1 MIRSMSYSR
10 YFRIATPMDTGSA
23 ANPNQARLVTTCQAP
38 AGNAEWELVRKAL
51 ATTTTA
57 PLASHFSCWRRSPE
71 DRRQLRTWR
80 PMKATMNS
88 RMMSCSGF
96 ATAPYQPDASSV
108 IFSPPLT
115 STWKGRPMTA
125 CAVATARMT
134 MLNT

>member
-1 MIRSMSYSR
+1 
-10 YFRIATPMDTGSA
+10 MDTGSA
-23 ANPNQARLVTTCQAP
+23 AKPNQARLVTSCQAP

-51 ATTTTA
+51 ATTMMA

-108 IFSPPLT
+108 TFSPPLT
-115 STWKGRPMTA
+115 STWKGCPMTA
-125 CAVATARMT
+125 CAVATAKMIR
-134 MLNT
+134 LRA